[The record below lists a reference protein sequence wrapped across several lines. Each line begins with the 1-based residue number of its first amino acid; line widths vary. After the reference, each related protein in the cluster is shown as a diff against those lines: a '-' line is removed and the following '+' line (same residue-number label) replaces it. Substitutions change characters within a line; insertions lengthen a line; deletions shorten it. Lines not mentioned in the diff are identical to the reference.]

1 MPVIV
6 DGVRVQKEVGNGFT
20 DDLIGYSGPNNLL
33 IALNERGA
41 IVGLELLRS
50 GDTPPDFTL
59 EDQNGR
65 AVTLS
70 AEWKS
75 QPVVLIFYR
84 GHW

>member
-1 MPVIV
+1 MAFPRLAFALVLLALMLASPALRAA
-6 DGVRVQKEVGNGFT
+6 DAPPGV
-20 DDLIGYSGPNNLL
+20 
-33 IALNERGA
+33 
-41 IVGLELLRS
+41 
-50 GDTPPDFTL
+50 GDAPPDFTL